1 MLTAYFEFLSKKL
14 LSVASTIRRWL
25 LSLETQELGHI
36 EYLKERKNK
45 IYYLG
50 NNWGGG
56 GGRHQNNLNVKS
68 FYGIEFGYLPK
79 QPATLM

>member
-56 GGRHQNNLNVKS
+56 GGEAS
-68 FYGIEFGYLPK
+68 K
-79 QPATLM
+79 QPEC